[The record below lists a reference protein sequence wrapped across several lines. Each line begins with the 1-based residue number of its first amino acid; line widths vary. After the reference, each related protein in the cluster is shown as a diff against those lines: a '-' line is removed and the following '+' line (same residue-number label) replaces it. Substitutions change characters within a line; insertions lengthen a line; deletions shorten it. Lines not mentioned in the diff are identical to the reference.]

1 MQLGVFVETHWKFH
15 SDEQAKKVTVPGFE
29 YIIINQADKDQVRAS
44 ILGKMFECNI
54 AVINKQYTRCL
65 MTISRFDYPER
76 WPNITQLVTEALTSG
91 NELAIMTGLNAL
103 FALAKKYEYEMED
116 DRDPLLELMDKMLPL
131 MGSLVETFMQ

>member
-1 MQLGVFVETHWKFH
+1 M
-15 SDEQAKKVTVPGFE
+15 
-29 YIIINQADKDQVRAS
+29 RAN

-103 FALAKKYEYEMED
+103 FALAKKYEYEMEEE
-116 DRDPLLELMDKMLPL
+116 REPLLELMDKMLPL